1 MKVRWTP
8 EAADDI
14 RAIVARVKEDNPG
27 AASRVASKMLQG
39 IDSLTSFPYAGRM
52 GLVENTRELVFSP
65 WPYIVVYKVR
75 GGGNPVGQNPARRA
89 GLAVIRAWRYG

>member
-14 RAIVARVKEDNPG
+14 TVIVARVKADNPG
-27 AASRVASKMLQG
+27 AARKVASKILEG
-39 IDSLTSFPYAGRM
+39 IHSLTRFPYAGRS
-52 GLVENTRELVFSP
+52 GLVEDTRELVFSP

-75 GGGNPVGQNPARRA
+75 EEEILLVR
-89 GLAVIRAWRYG
+89 IRHAAQDWP